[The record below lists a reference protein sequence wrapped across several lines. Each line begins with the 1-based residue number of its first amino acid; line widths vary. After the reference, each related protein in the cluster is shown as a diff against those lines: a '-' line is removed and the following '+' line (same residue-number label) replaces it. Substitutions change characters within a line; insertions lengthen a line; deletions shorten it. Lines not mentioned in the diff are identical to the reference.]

1 MKLDSI
7 IPEIKKI
14 IIDSNKTNDIN
25 KLIGFNLRMAGYSF
39 YMVEYLSSSLRTS
52 LQTHNTRKDFEANY
66 IVTGEGAVSRLQA
79 QSIVKSKEYRN
90 NEVDA
95 EVQYAEIKWY
105 YESLKICIEGN
116 RQKIANLR
124 TEFEKSNR

>member
-14 IIDSNKTNDIN
+14 IIDSNKTNDID

-39 YMVEYLSSSLRTS
+39 YMVEYLSGSLRLS
-52 LQTHNTRKDFEANY
+52 LQAHNTRKDFESNY

-79 QSIVKSKEYRN
+79 ESVVKSKEYRE
-90 NEVDA
+90 NEVNA

-116 RQKIANLR
+116 RQKIATLR
-124 TEFEKSNR
+124 TEFENSKK